1 MQMFDSLFNAMYQSL
16 LSLKNMYYRLPTY
29 VDYPINDKV
38 YYGSELMIPIGVN
51 SKGIQYLMINQ
62 SNPHTYVCG
71 TTGSGKSNLIKVIL
85 SSIINNYP
93 AVQLILLDYK
103 RVELAN
109 FKHTTNCIDFQWD
122 SDMISQALEDLL
134 TLVLQRYEVLES
146 KGMTEADYTMST
158 IVVVIEEIS
167 LMSKQD
173 MKILR
178 KIAAISRAVHIYI
191 ILTTQRPDNT
201 VLDNVL
207 KSLVSNRICLK
218 TEDSKNSVIA
228 LDEPGCEL
236 LKNRGQGYMK
246 SNGYITEFQ
255 SYYISDEVVKDIC
268 SKHIGNH
275 KELMVASNTG
285 SHKGLITASD
295 KIIVPPNEVLTP
307 PEPLYVNDKVEDKI
321 ILSDE
326 DWISK
331 L

>member
-1 MQMFDSLFNAMYQSL
+1 MTNMFQPLFNATYECIL
-16 LSLKNMYYRLPTY
+16 ALKNMYYRLPNH
-29 VDYPINDKV
+29 VDYPISDKM

-51 SKGIQYLMINQ
+51 KKGIQYLNINQ

-93 AVQLILLDYK
+93 NTQLILLDYK
-103 RVELAN
+103 RVELSL
-109 FKHTTNCIDFQWD
+109 FRHVKNCIDFQWD
-122 SDMISQALEDLL
+122 SDAISKALDDLL

-146 KGMTEADYTMST
+146 KGMTEADYTMSN

-178 KIAAISRAVHIYI
+178 KVAAISRAVHIYI
-191 ILTTQRPDNT
+191 ILSIQRPDNT

-207 KSLVSNRICLK
+207 KSLISNRICLK
-218 TEDSKNSVIA
+218 TEDSKNSIIA
-228 LDEPGCEL
+228 LDKEGCEL
-236 LKNRGQGYMK
+236 LRSHGHGYMK

-268 SKHIGNH
+268 SRHTNSYEKVVTI
-275 KELMVASNTG
+275 S
-285 SHKGLITASD
+285 
-295 KIIVPPNEVLTP
+295 KIIVPPNDVLTP
-307 PEPLYVNDKVEDKI
+307 PELIYTDNKVDNQI
-321 ILSDE
+321 IISDDE
-326 DWISK
+326 WLNK